1 MVGVIG
7 TVWLPVLLGAGIG
20 VGIVL
25 VVAGLIP
32 RQVQSAPTGPA
43 WSKCIDVVR
52 SPTTAVRIGVGALTI
67 ILIWALTGWPVA
79 AVAAGGL
86 IVAWPRLVGGVQAEQ
101 RQIARLDA
109 LVAWT
114 ESLRDTIAG
123 HHSLENAL
131 PSSAVHASPL
141 IRPALLRLVGQIRAR
156 VPVDRAL
163 LMLADELDDPSA
175 DLVIAELV
183 LSAKRRGDGLRERLS
198 SLATTAREE
207 LEMRR
212 RIVADRAEIRRGT
225 QIIVV
230 VTIVFAVLLVVFGG
244 DYIKPYSTVAGQ
256 VMLALVVGIFAA
268 AFAWLRRLADQH
280 PVARFLRWPD
290 ESSVATEPG
299 RAATATSG
307 WPR

>member
-1 MVGVIG
+1 MIG
-7 TVWLPVLLGAGIG
+7 QAWLPVLLGAGIG
-20 VGIVL
+20 AGIL
-25 VVAGLIP
+25 LMVAGSMRRP
-32 RQVQSAPTGPA
+32 
-43 WSKCIDVVR
+43 VR
-52 SPTTAVRIGVGALTI
+52 SSDPTSWSRLFAAIRSPSMSIRVVGGALAAIGVL
-67 ILIWALTGWPVA
+67 ALTGWPVA
-79 AVAAGGL
+79 AAAAGGL
-86 IVAWPRLVGGVQAEQ
+86 IWAWPRLVGGVQAEQ

-163 LMLADELDDPSA
+163 VMLADELNDPSA

-183 LSAKRRGDGLRERLS
+183 LSAKRRGDGLQQRLS

-212 RIVADRAEIRRGT
+212 RIFADRAEIRRGT

-230 VTIVFAVLLVVFGG
+230 VTVVFAGLLVVFGG
-244 DYIKPYSTVAGQ
+244 DYVRPYSTLSGQ
-256 VMLALVVGIFAA
+256 VVLAIVVGIFAA
-268 AFAWLRRLADQH
+268 AFAWLRRLADQR
-280 PVARFLRWPD
+280 PVARFLQRPSGPAHTS
-290 ESSVATEPG
+290 ESDRST
-299 RAATATSG
+299 AAVV
-307 WPR
+307 R

>member
-1 MVGVIG
+1 MIG
-7 TVWLPVLLGAGIG
+7 QVWLPVLLGAGIG

-25 VVAGLIP
+25 VVVGSMRRPVESAAAGPVWSRLI
-32 RQVQSAPTGPA
+32 A
-43 WSKCIDVVR
+43 VVR
-52 SPTTAVRIGVGALTI
+52 SPSAAVRVGVGALAVMV
-67 ILIWALTGWPVA
+67 IWALTGWPVV

-163 LMLADELDDPSA
+163 VMLADELDDPSA

-183 LSAKRRGDGLRERLS
+183 LSAKRRGDGLRDRLS

-244 DYIKPYSTVAGQ
+244 DYIRPYSTVSGQ
-256 VMLALVVGIFAA
+256 VVLALVVGIFAV

-280 PVARFLRWPD
+280 PVARFLRVSQGAVHGSDPD
-290 ESSVATEPG
+290 RATGP
-299 RAATATSG
+299 TVL
-307 WPR
+307 P

>member
-1 MVGVIG
+1 MIG
-7 TVWLPVLLGAGIG
+7 QVWLPVLLGAGIG

-25 VVAGLIP
+25 VVVGSMRRPVESAAAGPVWSRLI
-32 RQVQSAPTGPA
+32 A
-43 WSKCIDVVR
+43 VVR
-52 SPTTAVRIGVGALTI
+52 SPSAAVRVGVGALAVMV
-67 ILIWALTGWPVA
+67 IWALTGWPVV

-163 LMLADELDDPSA
+163 VMLADELDDPSA

-183 LSAKRRGDGLRERLS
+183 LSAKRRGDGLRDRLS

-230 VTIVFAVLLVVFGG
+230 VTIVFAVLLVIFGG
-244 DYIKPYSTVAGQ
+244 DYIKPYSTVSGQ
-256 VMLALVVGIFAA
+256 VILALVVGIFAV

-280 PVARFLRWPD
+280 PVARFLRRPD
-290 ESSVATEPG
+290 GSSDAAEPARAAT
-299 RAATATSG
+299 ATATSG

>member
-1 MVGVIG
+1 MIG
-7 TVWLPVLLGAGIG
+7 QAWLPVLLGAGIG
-20 VGIVL
+20 AGIL
-25 VVAGLIP
+25 LIVAGSMRRPIRP
-32 RQVQSAPTGPA
+32 SEPTS
-43 WSKCIDVVR
+43 WSRWLAVIR
-52 SPTTAVRIGVGALTI
+52 SPTTSIRVVGGALAAIGVLG
-67 ILIWALTGWPVA
+67 LTGWPVA
-79 AVAAGGL
+79 AAAAGGL
-86 IVAWPRLVGGVQAEQ
+86 IWAWPRLVGGVQAEQ
-101 RQIARLDA
+101 QQIARLDA

-163 LMLADELDDPSA
+163 LMLADELNDPSA

-183 LSAKRRGDGLRERLS
+183 LSAKRRGDGLQQRLS

-212 RIVADRAEIRRGT
+212 RIFADRAEIRRGT

-230 VTIVFAVLLVVFGG
+230 VTVVFAGLLVVFGG
-244 DYIKPYSTVAGQ
+244 DYVRPYSTMSGQ
-256 VMLALVVGIFAA
+256 VVLAIVVGIFAG
-268 AFAWLRRLADQH
+268 AFAWLRRLADQR
-280 PVARFLRWPD
+280 PVARFLQRPPSAAQPS
-290 ESSVATEPG
+290 ESG
-299 RAATATSG
+299 RPAQVV
-307 WPR
+307 R